1 MIISGSNLQLSSTHA
16 YMEYQRREES
26 LTAWK
31 DGKDGRQQLELK
43 SSSEQVRM
51 GISSDWLSLSQDA
64 PKPLSELLPG
74 LTPTATS
81 PSPAVGASTPSQ
93 EADATVDNVD
103 DLKMTMLR
111 LLVEQFTGR
120 SVQVFNASDLKSPD
134 AASTPPPELAAAAE
148 QQQAA
153 NAQGNNGR
161 VGWGLRYHAEEVH
174 QESETT
180 QFSAKGIVRTADGK
194 EIELNLELNMSREY
208 ASRSNLTVEAGDA
221 KLKDPLVINF
231 NGNAAQ
237 LTQTTFKFD
246 LDADGETDTMRNL
259 ASGSGFL
266 ALDHDGDGKINNG
279 RELFGAQSGNGF
291 ADLAQYDDDG
301 NGWIDE
307 KDSVF
312 EQLRVWIRDDS
323 GKEQLLGLLKL
334 GVGAL
339 YLGNTDT
346 QFALKDSHN
355 ALQGAIR
362 SSGIYLREDG
372 GMGTLQQIDIAV

>member
-1 MIISGSNLQLSSTHA
+1 MIISGSNLQLSSSHA
-16 YMEYQRREES
+16 YLEYQRREES

-31 DGKDGRQQLELK
+31 DTKDDRQQLKLT
-43 SSSEQVRM
+43 SSSEQLRM
-51 GISSDWLSLSQDA
+51 GASSDWLTLSQEA
-64 PKPLSELLPG
+64 SESLPELFSG
-74 LTPTATS
+74 LTSTS
-81 PSPAVGASTPSQ
+81 NTPSPRVDATAAAKP
-93 EADATVDNVD
+93 ADATVENVGE
-103 DLKMTMLR
+103 LRMTMLR

-120 SVQVFNASDLKSPD
+120 SIQVFSADELTSPD
-134 AASTPPPELAAAAE
+134 TTTTPPELAAAAE
-148 QQQAA
+148 EQQASRSR
-153 NAQGNNGR
+153 GNGR
-161 VGWGLRYHAEEVH
+161 VGWGVRYHAEEVH

-180 QFSAKGIVRTADGK
+180 QFTAKGIVRTADGK
-194 EIELNLELNMSREY
+194 EIELNLELNMSRAY
-208 ASRSNLTVEAGDA
+208 ASRSSLTVEAGDA
-221 KLKDPLVINF
+221 KLRDPLVINF

-246 LDADGETDTMRNL
+246 LDADGQSDDMRFV
-259 ASGSGFL
+259 APGSGFL
-266 ALDHDGDGKINNG
+266 ALDHNGDGKINNG

-291 ADLAQYDDDG
+291 ADLAQHDEDG

-307 KDSVF
+307 KDAIFSH
-312 EQLRVWIRDDS
+312 LRVWTRDES
-323 GKEQLLGLLKL
+323 GKEQLIGLLKL

-346 QFALKDSHN
+346 PFALKDNHN